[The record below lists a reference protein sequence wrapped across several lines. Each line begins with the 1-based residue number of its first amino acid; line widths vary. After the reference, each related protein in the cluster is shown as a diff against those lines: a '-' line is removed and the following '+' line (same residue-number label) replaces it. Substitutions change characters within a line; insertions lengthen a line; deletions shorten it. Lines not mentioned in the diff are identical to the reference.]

1 MENYEKET
9 IAAIAT
15 ALSDSG
21 IGIVRISGENAI
33 YIVDSIFRSASGKKI
48 LTKVQSHMIHYG
60 YIVDKDEN
68 IIDEVM
74 TSVMKAPKSYT
85 MEDTVEINCHGGVLV
100 MQKVLETVLQ
110 AGARLAEPGEF
121 TKRAFL
127 NGRIDMSQAESVMD
141 IINAKND
148 FAVKSSLVQLKGE
161 LKDRITEM
169 RDTILYNTAFIE
181 SALDDPEHYSLEGYP
196 QKLRVIVDNMV
207 DNVDKLLATYD
218 NGRVLKEGIKTVI
231 AGKPNAGKS
240 SLLNLLLGEDRA
252 IVTEIEGTTRDTL
265 EEVVNING
273 IILNIV
279 DTAGIRSTDDVVE
292 KIGVDKALKNVD
304 NADLI
309 LYVVDG
315 SKQLDDNDSQ
325 IISHI
330 KGRNVITVINKSDL
344 DVVVDKLWISEE
356 LPGDIIEISAKYG
369 DGKEELYNILNDK
382 FFSGQLQYNDEL
394 YITNSRHKDELI
406 KTRESL
412 SKVIESIDMGMEEDF
427 FSIDLLDAYEHLGMI
442 LGETMRDDLA
452 DKIFAEFCMG
462 K

>member
-1 MENYEKET
+1 MFLTDT
-9 IAAIAT
+9 ICAIAT
-15 ALSDSG
+15 GMGNAG
-21 IGIVRISGENAI
+21 IGIIRISGSEAI
-33 YIVDSIFRSASGKKI
+33 NIASKVFKPANDKKI
-48 LTKVQSHMIHYG
+48 VKTM
-60 YIVDKDEN
+60 
-68 IIDEVM
+68 
-74 TSVMKAPKSYT
+74 KSYT
-85 MEDTVEINCHGGVLV
+85 AAFGGVYDGDNMIDEGILLLMKGPHTYTCEDVCELQCHGGVHVL
-100 MQKVLETVLQ
+100 KEVLETVIK
-110 AGARLAEPGEF
+110 AGARIAEPGEF

-406 KTRESL
+406 KTIESL

>member
-1 MENYEKET
+1 MFLTDT
-9 IAAIAT
+9 ICAIAT
-15 ALSDSG
+15 GMGNAG
-21 IGIVRISGENAI
+21 IGIIRISGSEAI
-33 YIVDSIFRSASGKKI
+33 NIASKVFKPANDKKVVR
-48 LTKVQSHMIHYG
+48 TM
-60 YIVDKDEN
+60 
-68 IIDEVM
+68 
-74 TSVMKAPKSYT
+74 KSYT
-85 MEDTVEINCHGGVLV
+85 AAFGGVYDGDNMIDEGILLLMKGPHTYTCEDVCELQCHGGVHVL
-100 MQKVLETVLQ
+100 KEVLEAVIK
-110 AGARLAEPGEF
+110 AGARIAEPGEF

-344 DVVVDKLWISEE
+344 DVVVDKLLISEE
-356 LPGDIIEISAKYG
+356 LLGDIIEISAKYG

>member
-1 MENYEKET
+1 MFLTDT
-9 IAAIAT
+9 ICAIAT
-15 ALSDSG
+15 GMGNAG
-21 IGIVRISGENAI
+21 IGIIRISGSEAI
-33 YIVDSIFRSASGKKI
+33 NIASKVFKPANDKKI
-48 LTKVQSHMIHYG
+48 VKTM
-60 YIVDKDEN
+60 
-68 IIDEVM
+68 
-74 TSVMKAPKSYT
+74 KSYT
-85 MEDTVEINCHGGVLV
+85 AAFGGVYDGDNMIDEGILLLMKGPHTYTCEDVCELQCHGGVHVL
-100 MQKVLETVLQ
+100 KEVLETVIK
-110 AGARLAEPGEF
+110 AGARIAEPGEF

-344 DVVVDKLWISEE
+344 DVVVDKLLISEE

-452 DKIFAEFCMG
+452 DKIFEEFCMG

>member
-1 MENYEKET
+1 MYDGDN
-9 IAAIAT
+9 
-15 ALSDSG
+15 
-21 IGIVRISGENAI
+21 
-33 YIVDSIFRSASGKKI
+33 
-48 LTKVQSHMIHYG
+48 M
-60 YIVDKDEN
+60 
-68 IIDEVM
+68 IDEGILLL
-74 TSVMKAPKSYT
+74 MKGPHTYT
-85 MEDTVEINCHGGVLV
+85 CEDVCELQCHGGVHVL
-100 MQKVLETVLQ
+100 KEVLEAVIK
-110 AGARLAEPGEF
+110 AGARIAEPGEF

-344 DVVVDKLWISEE
+344 DVVVDKLLISEE

>member
-1 MENYEKET
+1 MFLTDT
-9 IAAIAT
+9 ICAIAT
-15 ALSDSG
+15 GMGNAG
-21 IGIVRISGENAI
+21 IGIIRISGSEAI
-33 YIVDSIFRSASGKKI
+33 NIASKVFKPANDKKVVK
-48 LTKVQSHMIHYG
+48 TM
-60 YIVDKDEN
+60 
-68 IIDEVM
+68 
-74 TSVMKAPKSYT
+74 KSYT
-85 MEDTVEINCHGGVLV
+85 AAFGGVYDGDNMIDEGILLLMKGPHTYTCEDVCELQCHGGVHVL
-100 MQKVLETVLQ
+100 KEVLETVIK
-110 AGARLAEPGEF
+110 AGARIAEPGEF

-344 DVVVDKLWISEE
+344 DVVVDKLLISEE

-452 DKIFAEFCMG
+452 DKLFAEFCMG

>member
-1 MENYEKET
+1 MFLTDT
-9 IAAIAT
+9 ICAIAT
-15 ALSDSG
+15 GMGNAG
-21 IGIVRISGENAI
+21 IGIIRISGSEAI
-33 YIVDSIFRSASGKKI
+33 NIASKVFKPANDKKVVK
-48 LTKVQSHMIHYG
+48 TM
-60 YIVDKDEN
+60 
-68 IIDEVM
+68 
-74 TSVMKAPKSYT
+74 KSYT
-85 MEDTVEINCHGGVLV
+85 AAFGGVYDGDNMIDEGILLLMKGPHTYTCEDVCELQCHGGVHVL
-100 MQKVLETVLQ
+100 KEVLEAVIK
-110 AGARLAEPGEF
+110 AGARIAEPGEF

-252 IVTEIEGTTRDTL
+252 IVTEVEGTTRDTL

-330 KGRNVITVINKSDL
+330 NGRNVITVINKSDL
-344 DVVVDKLWISEE
+344 DVVVDKLLISEE

>member
-1 MENYEKET
+1 MFLTDT
-9 IAAIAT
+9 ICAIAT
-15 ALSDSG
+15 GMGNAG
-21 IGIVRISGENAI
+21 IGIIRISGSEAI
-33 YIVDSIFRSASGKKI
+33 NIASKVFKPANDKKVVK
-48 LTKVQSHMIHYG
+48 TM
-60 YIVDKDEN
+60 
-68 IIDEVM
+68 
-74 TSVMKAPKSYT
+74 KSYT
-85 MEDTVEINCHGGVLV
+85 AAFGGVYDGDNMIDEGILLLMKGPHTYTCEDVCELQCHGGVHVL
-100 MQKVLETVLQ
+100 KEVLEAVIK
-110 AGARLAEPGEF
+110 AGARIAEPGEF

-344 DVVVDKLWISEE
+344 DVIVDKLLISEE

-412 SKVIESIDMGMEEDF
+412 SKVIESINMGMEEDF

>member
-1 MENYEKET
+1 MFLTDT
-9 IAAIAT
+9 ICAIAT
-15 ALSDSG
+15 GMGNAG
-21 IGIVRISGENAI
+21 IGIIRISGSEAI
-33 YIVDSIFRSASGKKI
+33 NIASKVFKPANDKKVVK
-48 LTKVQSHMIHYG
+48 TM
-60 YIVDKDEN
+60 
-68 IIDEVM
+68 
-74 TSVMKAPKSYT
+74 KSYT
-85 MEDTVEINCHGGVLV
+85 AAFGGVYDGDNMIDEGILLLMKGPHTYTCEDVCELQCHGGVHVL
-100 MQKVLETVLQ
+100 KEVLEAVIK
-110 AGARLAEPGEF
+110 AGARIAEPGEF

-309 LYVVDG
+309 LYIVDG
-315 SKQLDDNDSQ
+315 SKPLDDNDSQ

-344 DVVVDKLWISEE
+344 DVVVDKLLISQE

-442 LGETMRDDLA
+442 LGKTMRDDLA

>member
-1 MENYEKET
+1 MFLTDT
-9 IAAIAT
+9 ICAIAT
-15 ALSDSG
+15 GMGNAG
-21 IGIVRISGENAI
+21 IGIIRISGSEAI
-33 YIVDSIFRSASGKKI
+33 NIASKVFKPANDKKVVR
-48 LTKVQSHMIHYG
+48 TM
-60 YIVDKDEN
+60 
-68 IIDEVM
+68 
-74 TSVMKAPKSYT
+74 KSYT
-85 MEDTVEINCHGGVLV
+85 AAFGGVYDGDNMIDEGILLLMKGPHTYTCEDVCELQCHGGVHVL
-100 MQKVLETVLQ
+100 KEVLEAVIK
-110 AGARLAEPGEF
+110 AGARIAEPGEF

>member
-1 MENYEKET
+1 MFLTDT
-9 IAAIAT
+9 ICAIAT
-15 ALSDSG
+15 GMGNAG
-21 IGIVRISGENAI
+21 IGIIRISGSEAI
-33 YIVDSIFRSASGKKI
+33 NIASKVFKPANDKKI
-48 LTKVQSHMIHYG
+48 VKTM
-60 YIVDKDEN
+60 
-68 IIDEVM
+68 
-74 TSVMKAPKSYT
+74 KSYT
-85 MEDTVEINCHGGVLV
+85 AAFGGVYDGDNMIDEGILLLMKGPHTYTCEDVCELQCHGGVHVL
-100 MQKVLETVLQ
+100 KEVLETVIK
-110 AGARLAEPGEF
+110 AGARIAEPGEF

-169 RDTILYNTAFIE
+169 RDTILYNIAFIE